1 MPVTAAL
8 ITAGTTAAISLGKA
22 AVQNSRAKKIAK
34 ANLRPDYVAS
44 EQIKENQRLAASLA
58 GTGLSD
64 STRINAEQSAE
75 RNLSQSL
82 NAILRAGGDGN
93 QIADLYANNS
103 DAMLKLAGAD
113 AELQRFNISQ
123 YLGAN
128 AALGGE
134 KQTAWQVNEFAPY
147 ANNAQLAAQL
157 RANAMQNASQGINS
171 ASQGVSNYLLQ
182 DLYKGGANKSV
193 GSNTN
198 PNGDNIL
205 GAFDTANSFSDGR
218 QSKLAYND
226 LTQDGLLHYA
236 WNDSR
241 SNAATDD
248 FGKMRS
254 SASNRYLKGAIK
266 SGYDPAYQDLLNNAY
281 KTSW

>member
-8 ITAGTTAAISLGKA
+8 ITAGTTAAISLGTA
-22 AVQNSRAKKIAK
+22 AVQNHKAKKIAK
-34 ANLRPDYVAS
+34 ANIRPDYVPS
-44 EQIKENQRLAASLA
+44 KQIIENRNLAASLA

-82 NAILRAGGDGN
+82 NAILRSGGDGN
-93 QIADLYANNS
+93 QIADLYANNN
-103 DAMLKLAGAD
+103 DAMLKLASAD

-128 AALGGE
+128 SALGQE
-134 KQTAWQVNEFAPY
+134 NQTAWQVNEFAPY

-182 DLYKGGANKSV
+182 DLYKGAAKSDIASA
-193 GSNTN
+193 GNNSN

-205 GAFDTANSFSDGR
+205 GAFDSANKAMPTD
-218 QSKLAYND
+218 YN
-226 LTQDGLLHYA
+226 TKYGQDFVPSQRYL
-236 WNDSR
+236 
-241 SNAATDD
+241 
-248 FGKMRS
+248 RS
-254 SASNRYLKGAIK
+254 SIK
-266 SGYDPAYQDLLNNAY
+266 SGYDPMYEEYLNNNY
-281 KTSW
+281 KSTWES